1 MKVLP
6 LLILGGATLFASSSN
21 QDIIRDMQAYK
32 RSQTQ
37 NIAHIKKENLETIQ
51 QNKFYYTKI
60 TDASSRYYKN
70 YLSKKWGKNNVR
82 LSNKSTF
89 TQYSKDMNA
98 RESIDYKNGMITIEM
113 ISDKKHSINLRKFN
127 ERLSKLSTET
137 LSDSLAKDPVAQL
150 EKQYLVKKK
159 IVKPYIIQDKNHY
172 LNGLFENKAL
182 KKKDVQEKEIS
193 LANGEKK
200 FIQYV
205 NIPMVPNHLE
215 KRALKYK
222 PLVLQKSREYHI
234 PPSIIFA
241 TIQTESY
248 FNPLAKSHVP
258 AYGLMQIV
266 PTTAGVDAYYA
277 LTKTK
282 KILSPS
288 YLYDEK
294 NNITIGTKYIQI
306 IRENYL
312 KGVTNPKSLLY
323 CAAISYNAGI
333 GSLVYSLTGSKKK
346 RLLAIKM
353 INKMTP
359 EQLYKHL
366 RTSTRL
372 THEARNYVKS
382 ISDRSKNYL
391 AWDAEV

>member
-1 MKVLP
+1 MKLLVL
-6 LLILGGATLFASSSN
+6 LLLGGAMLFASSNN
-21 QDIIRDMQAYK
+21 QDIIRGMQAYK
-32 RSQTQ
+32 QSQTQ
-37 NIAHIKKENLETIQ
+37 NIAHIKKQNLETIK

-60 TDASSRYYKN
+60 TDASAQYYKN
-70 YLSKKWGKNNVR
+70 YLGKKWGVHNVK

-113 ISDKKHSINLRKFN
+113 ISDKKQKTNLKKFN
-127 ERLSKLSTET
+127 ETLSKLSQET
-137 LSDSLAKDPVAQL
+137 LSDSLSKDPVAEL
-150 EKQYLVKKK
+150 EKKYLVKKK
-159 IVKPYIIQDKNHY
+159 IVKPYVIKDKSHY
-172 LNGLFENKAL
+172 LNGLFENKNVQ
-182 KKKDVQEKEIS
+182 KKDIKQKEIV
-193 LANGEKK
+193 LANGEKR
-200 FIQYV
+200 FIHYV
-205 NIPMVPNHLE
+205 NIPMVPNYLE

-222 PLVLQKSREYHI
+222 PFVLKKSREYNI
-234 PPSIIFA
+234 PPSVVFA

-306 IRENYL
+306 IRKNYL
-312 KGVTNPKSLLY
+312 KGVKNEKSLLY
-323 CAAISYNAGI
+323 CGAVSYNAGI
-333 GSLVYSLTGSKKK
+333 GSLVYSLTGSKHK
-346 RLLAIKM
+346 LHLAIKM

-359 EQLYKHL
+359 EQLYNHL